1 MESFCNAHCEPDN
14 FDLTAVFNPKYLSA
28 PPVMIQVLEMCNYEK
43 HGRLDVDLGLRV
55 DHETKICNPSGEVI
69 GNVDVIGDKSQVA
82 VYKISV
88 TTPTAPT
95 NAFPFVSMAKDD
107 STSSFNLVEA
117 GKYGLLAQE
126 GDSFLDIARK
136 NGKLRCV
143 VSMILGRSMDLASN
157 LSALAESNLAIS
169 MNLVISQEM
178 LRAQVQTAPLLFQAT
193 LRSVKNLIQSMS
205 SAALQVGV

>member
-1 MESFCNAHCEPDN
+1 
-14 FDLTAVFNPKYLSA
+14 
-28 PPVMIQVLEMCNYEK
+28 MCNYEK
-43 HGRLDVDLGLRV
+43 HGRLDVDLGLTV
-55 DHETKICNPSGEVI
+55 DQETKICAPSGEVI
-69 GNVDVIGDKSQVA
+69 GSVDVVGDKSQVA

-88 TTPTAPT
+88 TTPTTPK
-95 NAFPFVSMAKDD
+95 NFFPFVSMAKDD
-107 STSSFNLVEA
+107 SASSFNLVQA
-117 GKYGLLAQE
+117 GKHGLLAQE

-143 VSMILGRSMDLASN
+143 VSMISGRSMDLSSN

-205 SAALQVGV
+205 AAALQVGTWCLSRF